1 MKIETEFYKP
11 DNNTL
16 NKYIEGFYFISKQEI
31 ENSFSYQ
38 TFPNNYNIVSAYLDS
53 DVKLEKDKITVISSK
68 NKFTST
74 LVKNILD
81 L

>member
-74 LVKNILD
+74 LVKIY
-81 L
+81 